1 MRVLD
6 NVILDLS
13 VVIGSAE
20 TPISQIL
27 KMSRGSMITL
37 DRRQEDP
44 TLVYAGDVP
53 IACGEVFLKGD
64 KISLRIS
71 EIFVEAD

>member
-6 NVILDLS
+6 NVTIDLS

-20 TPISQIL
+20 APISQIL

-44 TLVYAGDVP
+44 TLVYAGDIP
-53 IACGEVFLKGD
+53 IALGEVFLKGD
-64 KISLRIS
+64 EISLRIT
-71 EIFVEAD
+71 EILDKAD

>member
-1 MRVLD
+1 MSVLD
-6 NVILDLS
+6 NVTVELS

-20 TPISQIL
+20 APISQIL

-44 TLVYAGDVP
+44 TLVFAGDMPV
-53 IACGEVFLKGD
+53 ACGEVFLKGD
-64 KISLRIS
+64 KISLKIT
-71 EIFVEAD
+71 EIINEVT